1 MQVTFESI
9 ICAWDEK
16 IPALLIQVVNT
27 ILFCRDEQELRES
40 VKQLREKTELDQ
52 YFKYGYGSHHFWI
65 NQRISKGSIRF
76 MKNRLFIAEF

>member
-9 ICAWDEK
+9 ICALDEN

>member
-9 ICAWDEK
+9 ICAWDEN

-40 VKQLREKTELDQ
+40 AKQLREKTELDQ

>member
-9 ICAWDEK
+9 ICAWDEN

-40 VKQLREKTELDQ
+40 VKQLRERQ
-52 YFKYGYGSHHFWI
+52 NWI
-65 NQRISKGSIRF
+65 SISSMVTVPIISG
-76 MKNRLFIAEF
+76 